1 LLGTTAGGV
10 FWMFRYLE
18 RSENTA
24 RLVEAG
30 FRMALTRSSRAS
42 SEWQSVVS
50 TAGVEEEYLERYAD
64 FDGSRVVDFLLRDRS
79 NPSSV
84 LSMVDRAR
92 TNARQVR
99 TALTREVWEATNAAW
114 IRLGERLEAP
124 VADRELPSVL
134 EAIRNDSALV
144 RGALHGTMLRNDIY
158 NFARLGT
165 YIERADSTAR
175 ILDVKFY
182 VLLPSVWHVG
192 SQLDHAQWENVLRS
206 LSAHR
211 SFHWQ
216 NPGSADAGGIAEF
229 IILDG
234 RMPRSL
240 AFCFGKIQ
248 ANLDFL
254 AAAYGDRRPSH
265 HMAEMLNKKVTD
277 RSIDDVFNDGFHE
290 FLTGCEVDIGALAQ
304 QIEIDYRFYR

>member
-1 LLGTTAGGV
+1 
-10 FWMFRYLE
+10 MFRYLE
-18 RSENTA
+18 RSENIA
-24 RLVEAG
+24 RLIDAG
-30 FRMALTRSSRAS
+30 FRMALTRSNRAS
-42 SEWQSVVS
+42 SEWQSVVT
-50 TAGVEEEYLERYAD
+50 TAGVHEEYLQRYSD
-64 FDGSRVVDFLLRDRS
+64 YDGPKVIDFLLRDRG

-84 LSMVDRAR
+84 LSVIERAR

-99 TALTREVWEATNAAW
+99 TALTREVWEATNTAW
-114 IRLGERLEAP
+114 MQLEEILASP
-124 VADRELPSVL
+124 VSDRELPSVL
-134 EAIRNDSALV
+134 EVIRNDSALV

-158 NFARLGT
+158 NFSRLGT

-211 SFHWQ
+211 AFHWQ
-216 NPGSADAGGIAEF
+216 HPGSADAAGIAEF
-229 IILDG
+229 VILDS

-254 AAAYGDRRPSH
+254 AASYGDRRPSH
-265 HMAEMLNKKVTD
+265 HLAEMLNKKVAD
-277 RSIDDVFNDGFHE
+277 RSIGEVFDDGFHE
-290 FLTGCEVDIGALAQ
+290 FLTSCQADTGALAQ
-304 QIEIDYRFYR
+304 QIETDYRFNR